1 MINKIKKVQCEWK
14 IKVHTEGYSTKVK
27 KNVLEQCFTFGNQTS
42 PFTESVWAMMMG
54 KNLKHDYVIGSK
66 EDDIVCIVTAQSHN
80 ILVTQPPILTPWL
93 VHFISNALQE
103 MF

>member
-1 MINKIKKVQCEWK
+1 
-14 IKVHTEGYSTKVK
+14 
-27 KNVLEQCFTFGNQTS
+27 
-42 PFTESVWAMMMG
+42 MMMG